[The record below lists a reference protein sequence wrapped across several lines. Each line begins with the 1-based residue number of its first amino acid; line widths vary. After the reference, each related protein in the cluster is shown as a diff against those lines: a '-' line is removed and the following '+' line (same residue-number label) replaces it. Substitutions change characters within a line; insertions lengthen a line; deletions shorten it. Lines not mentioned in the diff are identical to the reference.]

1 MKKMIFTITIV
12 LLLSVSDVYAQCA
25 MCRAGVQT
33 SISSGGGI
41 GAGLNAGIIYLGVIP
56 YLVIGLLAFVWYR
69 NARRL
74 SVRQKGYY
82 HR

>member
-1 MKKMIFTITIV
+1 MKKILYITF
-12 LLLSVSDVYAQCA
+12 LLLVFSLSDVYAQCA

-41 GAGLNAGIIYLGVIP
+41 GSGLNAGIIYLGAIP
-56 YLVIGLLAFVWYR
+56 YLVIGLLAWVWYS

-74 SVRQKGYY
+74 SPKQRRYQ